1 MRVHAW
7 FSPLVQLPVSNPS
20 RVATPQPQLP
30 SWQCGAGSR
39 GSGRRIWR
47 GVALTLSKFLWVTSA
62 SAAELG
68 GTVDWDQLWLES
80 GARLVEPRD
89 GEFTLSG
96 ARLGARWTFEDVSA
110 RVGLGTRNLVARP
123 WRYPGAATE
132 RSTDLVV
139 VDAWLNWKT
148 SVGDWRFG
156 QQDVPFGV
164 EAPDDSQ
171 RRWTRSL
178 VLKRGLLALRDLGLG
193 YRVQSGVFASH
204 WLVHNGESGSDLDRE
219 TWFTA
224 HIEWENRSEKSL
236 WRATLSG
243 QTGRTTPTSTAPT
256 GVASSALEL
265 VPGERSHLRLAAL
278 GLQSRFQVGSETFE
292 WLGEGF
298 AAEVTQDSRSRRWR
312 SGRSDLTWEANAR
325 WAWLLRYE
333 MEDEDLHRARDSR
346 QEASLGLQFYSLSKT
361 GRALVVATK
370 SWPEVGQAEHRGE
383 VLFRFS
389 PELF

>member
-1 MRVHAW
+1 MPGSASI
-7 FSPLVQLPVSNPS
+7 SPLVQLRDPFGSLARSS
-20 RVATPQPQLP
+20 RHILSAISMIALGATATAP
-30 SWQCGAGSR
+30 
-39 GSGRRIWR
+39 
-47 GVALTLSKFLWVTSA
+47 
-62 SAAELG
+62 AAELG
-68 GTVDWDQLWLES
+68 GSVDWDQLWLES

-123 WRYPGAATE
+123 WRYPGASTE

-156 QQDVPFGV
+156 QQDVPFGI
-164 EAPDDSQ
+164 EAADDSQ

-178 VLKRGLLALRDLGLG
+178 ILKRGLVALRDLGLG
-193 YRVQSGVFASH
+193 YRVESGVFASQ

-224 HIEWENRSEKSL
+224 KIEWENRNEKSL

-243 QTGRTTPTSTAPT
+243 QTGRTTPTSTAPA
-256 GVASSALEL
+256 GVTSSALEL
-265 VPGERSHLRLAAL
+265 VPTEKSHVRLASL
-278 GLQSRFQVGSETFE
+278 GVLTRFQVGSEIFE

-298 AAEVTQDSRSRRWR
+298 GAEVTQDSRSRRWR
-312 SGRSDLTWEANAR
+312 SGRSDLTWEASSR

-333 MEDEDLHRARDSR
+333 VEDEDLHRDRDSR

-361 GRALVVATK
+361 GRALLVATK